1 MFIKFEYPVEILFY
15 SNEKEKMQPEINFMF
30 NNFKCKVHFE
40 SKTYLDKPYFELK
53 KEERIF
59 GCTYFSL
66 IEKITFEIA
75 DDNRNRLKI
84 LMEDKKLLLN
94 LIITILNKVLRCL
107 RIFGWSWHIHEHSA
121 KYEEDVDFQL
131 VRLKVQVSEDR
142 EKYNYLIDEL
152 KKLLA
157 FGSLKSTGCIG
168 QFSHLPFSKL
178 SKIEEAIADKNLDI
192 LREEEPTETEF
203 LVNSREHL
211 DNGNFRMAII
221 ESIIALEIALT
232 RYIRVYFEYIKKFS
246 KKHVDNFLNSNFD
259 LSTRLYIIPSLTLND
274 SDYSRINYDLVLKGV
289 SLRNKLIHREE
300 DCLIG
305 VPEDKIDKYVTEIIK
320 LSRLLNLKVIQIK
333 AKPEMRNIADK
344 IRAKF
349 RVNCD
354 VTRLRNHRFN
364 ATIYYTFSI
373 DGAFFK
379 ENKVI
384 DIINTLSELLIKYD
398 NSFVLNEHLIVRFY
412 DIYDIKLW
420 AYWSKGKT
428 VTLNQ

>member
-1 MFIKFEYPVEILFY
+1 MFIKFEYPIEILFY

-59 GCTYFSL
+59 GCTYFCL

-75 DDNRNRLKI
+75 DDNRNSLKI
-84 LMEDKKLLLN
+84 LKEDKKLLLN

-107 RIFGWSWHIHEHSA
+107 RIFGWSWHIHEHSV

-131 VRLKVQVSEDR
+131 IRLKVQVSEDR
-142 EKYNYLIDEL
+142 EKYNYLIDEFE
-152 KKLLA
+152 KWIA
-157 FGSLKSTGCIG
+157 FGSLKYID

-192 LREEEPTETEF
+192 LREEEPVETEF

-221 ESIIALEIALT
+221 ESIIDLEIALT

-246 KKHVDNFLNSNFD
+246 KKYVDNFLNSNFD
-259 LSTRLYIIPSLTLND
+259 LSTRLYIIPSLTLDDN
-274 SDYSRINYDLVLKGV
+274 DYSRINYDLVLKGV

-305 VPEDKIDKYVTEIIK
+305 VPEDEIDKYVTEIIK

-333 AKPEMRNIADK
+333 AKPEMRNIAEK
-344 IRAKF
+344 IRTKF

-354 VTRLRNHRFN
+354 VTRLRNHRII
-364 ATIYYTFSI
+364 AKIYYTFSI
-373 DGAFFK
+373 NGAFFK

-398 NSFVLNEHLIVRFY
+398 NNFIPNEHLIVHFY

>member
-1 MFIKFEYPVEILFY
+1 LFIKFEYPIEILFY

-59 GCTYFSL
+59 GCTYFCL

-75 DDNRNRLKI
+75 DDNRNSLKI
-84 LMEDKKLLLN
+84 LKEDKKLLLN

-107 RIFGWSWHIHEHSA
+107 RIFGWSWHIHEHSV

-131 VRLKVQVSEDR
+131 IRLKVQVSEDR
-142 EKYNYLIDEL
+142 EKYNYLIDEFE
-152 KKLLA
+152 KWIA
-157 FGSLKSTGCIG
+157 FGSLKYID

-192 LREEEPTETEF
+192 LREEEPVETEF

-246 KKHVDNFLNSNFD
+246 KKYVDNFLNSNFD
-259 LSTRLYIIPSLTLND
+259 LSTRLYIIPSLTLDDN
-274 SDYSRINYDLVLKGV
+274 DYSRINYDLVLKGV

-305 VPEDKIDKYVTEIIK
+305 VPEDEIDKYVTEIIK

-333 AKPEMRNIADK
+333 AKPEMRNIAEK
-344 IRAKF
+344 IRTKF

-354 VTRLRNHRFN
+354 VTRLRNHRII
-364 ATIYYTFSI
+364 AKIYYTFSI
-373 DGAFFK
+373 NGAFFK

-398 NSFVLNEHLIVRFY
+398 NNFIPNEHLIVHFY